1 MLQIPLA
8 GTRFLLAV
16 TLFAPLVAGCQP
28 ADSAEAPAEVPAAEA
43 SGPAVQPSPGVAD
56 ATRQVL
62 SAFQNSD
69 ADAIRAAFSDSALV
83 AIGTDPAEY
92 LRGATE
98 TADLFVVQAEA
109 MTGMTVAPGDID
121 AYERGDVG
129 WSASQPTFRFP
140 DGTNL
145 PVRLTVVF
153 ERDGGDWRV
162 VQWHA
167 SLAVANAE
175 TPGFDEASGP

>member
-1 MLQIPLA
+1 MP
-8 GTRFLLAV
+8 RFLLAA
-16 TLFAPLVAGCQP
+16 LIAAPLFTGCQTP
-28 ADSAEAPAEVPAAEA
+28 APAPAATAPAAEA
-43 SGPAVQPSPGVAD
+43 SGPAVQPSPGVAE

-62 SAFQNSD
+62 SAFQNND
-69 ADAIRAAFSDSALV
+69 AAAIRAAFSDSGLV
-83 AIGTDPAEY
+83 AIGSDPAEY

-98 TADLFVVQAEA
+98 TADLFVAQAAA

-140 DGTNL
+140 DGTTL

-153 ERDGGDWRV
+153 ERDGSAWRV
-162 VQWHA
+162 VQWHS

-175 TPGFDEASGP
+175 TPGFNAASGQ